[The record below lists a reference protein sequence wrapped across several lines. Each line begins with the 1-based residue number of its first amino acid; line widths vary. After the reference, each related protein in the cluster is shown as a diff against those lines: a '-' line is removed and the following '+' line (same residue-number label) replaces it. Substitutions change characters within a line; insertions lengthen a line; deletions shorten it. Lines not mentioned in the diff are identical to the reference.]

1 MYEDM
6 KIVQERLKGEMIN
19 NIFINFVTSS
29 SQE

>member
-19 NIFINFVTSS
+19 NIFIYFVTSS

>member
-19 NIFINFVTSS
+19 NIFIYFVTSN

>member
-6 KIVQERLKGEMIN
+6 KIVQERLKEEMIN